1 MQLADLMA
9 RASGMDDLI
18 SRISTAMGTDVDA
31 ELEPY
36 RRAGEG
42 TAVTWLHQ
50 VG

>member
-1 MQLADLMA
+1 MRSLLSSAATLETLRHRLSDLLGA
-9 RASGMDDLI
+9 HI
-18 SRISTAMGTDVDA
+18 DA
-31 ELEPY
+31 ELEPF